1 MANDN
6 DNTNTNTTHDDRV
19 SHYLDTISESPE
31 YITFYKSMFERVEE
45 LVEKMVDTGEENRD
59 ELVTD
64 VISCV
69 MGDIGESLME
79 DEEVE
84 DA

>member
-1 MANDN
+1 MPNDS
-6 DNTNTNTTHDDRV
+6 TTHDDRV
-19 SHYLDTISESPE
+19 SHYLDTISESTE
-31 YITFYKSMFERVEE
+31 YITFYKSIFERVEE

-69 MGDIGESLME
+69 IGDIGESLME

>member
-1 MANDN
+1 M
-6 DNTNTNTTHDDRV
+6 
-19 SHYLDTISESPE
+19 
-31 YITFYKSMFERVEE
+31 
-45 LVEKMVDTGEENRD
+45 EKIVYTGEENRD